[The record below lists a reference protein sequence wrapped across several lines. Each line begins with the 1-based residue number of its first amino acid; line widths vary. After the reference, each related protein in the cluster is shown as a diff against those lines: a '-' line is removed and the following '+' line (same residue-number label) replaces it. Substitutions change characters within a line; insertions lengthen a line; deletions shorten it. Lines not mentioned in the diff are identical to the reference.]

1 MSAPSVLVVGLGLI
15 GASFALAVR
24 RSGRAREVLGF
35 DAQSES
41 IDIAADRGIIDRGGR
56 LVELAQQAD
65 VLMLA
70 VPVMAVRKVLADIE
84 SHLPDHCII
93 TDVGSVKR
101 EFDQCVREIIPHRL
115 PYVVP
120 GHPIAGAEKSGVTA
134 AKPDLFAKH
143 NVILTP
149 LDQTL
154 PESIE
159 VVRNLWE
166 GCHAH
171 VVEMPV
177 QRHDEVL
184 AATSHVPHLLA
195 FSLVDTLAK
204 APDNHDVFHHAAGG
218 FRDFTRIAASDPV
231 MWRDIFIANKEAT
244 LQVLDRFSSDLNT
257 LKQAIAAENGDYM
270 TDVFQRSRTARNQF
284 ARILTQR
291 ALDRTS
297 GPRLRVTLTVEKA
310 LAGDLYPTGDRVT
323 SHHALIL
330 AALADGESVFES
342 LAQNESVLATTQALQ
357 ELGVEIHQEDH
368 LTRVKGVGNEG
379 FTAPSGD
386 IYVAESSTSLRLLTG
401 LLVSQPFTAK
411 LTASKRL
418 DQLSLMPM
426 VAPLKQM
433 NAHIELGPRYSAPVT
448 IYGRNSLHS
457 ATVQAGSGG
466 GLERGPLMLAALQ
479 AKGVTTIRHLPNT
492 PDHMERWL
500 AHMGAGVVS
509 SLGQV
514 QVAGGG
520 EPLRPASC
528 QIPGDTLLS
537 GFYAALAI
545 LTPGSEILLHDVSM
559 NPTRSALVSVLHRM
573 GALLQV
579 SPGKLFGPEPTAN
592 IRVRASE
599 LNSTH
604 IAEFEAASMVH
615 ELPLLIA
622 LAAHAQRETTIAG
635 VGVLR
640 DNLSDRLTGLMTAL
654 AKLGIQ
660 TELHGDVLSV
670 QGGELKGGVISAQND
685 PVLTIALML
694 LQCRNDQ
701 LVEITEPG
709 DLSGLYPEWPNWS
722 QFGVHIREET
732 V

>member
-35 DAQSES
+35 DVHSES
-41 IDIAADRGIIDRGGR
+41 IDIAVDRGIIDRGGR
-56 LVELAQQAD
+56 LTELAQQAD

-70 VPVMAVRKVLADIE
+70 VPVMAVHKVLTDIDPY
-84 SHLPDHCII
+84 LPEHCVI

-101 EFDQCVREIIPHRL
+101 EFDQCVRQLVPQRL

-149 LDQTL
+149 LTQTL

-159 VVRNLWE
+159 LVRNLWE

-177 QRHDEVL
+177 LRHDEVL

-204 APDNHDVFHHAAGG
+204 APDNHDVFQHAAGG

-231 MWRDIFIANKEAT
+231 MWRDIFIANKDAT
-244 LQVLDRFSSDLNT
+244 LAVLDKFSSDLAT

-270 TDVFQRSRTARNQF
+270 IDVFQRARTARNQF
-284 ARILTQR
+284 ARILSQR
-291 ALDRTS
+291 ALDRTN
-297 GPRLRVTLTVEKA
+297 GPRLRVTLAVEKP
-310 LAGDLYPTGDRVT
+310 LSGDLYPTGDRIT

-330 AALADGESVFES
+330 AALTDGESVFES

-357 ELGVEIHQEDH
+357 ELGVDISQEDH
-368 LTRVKGVGNEG
+368 LTRVKGIGSEG
-379 FTAPSGD
+379 FTEPTGD

-401 LLVSQPFTAK
+401 LLVSQPFTAR

-418 DQLSLMPM
+418 EQLSLMPM

-448 IYGRNSLHS
+448 IHGRNSLHS

-479 AKGVTTIRHLPNT
+479 AKGVSNIRHLPNT

-500 AHMGAGVVS
+500 AFMGAGVVS
-509 SLGQV
+509 SIGQV
-514 QVAGGG
+514 QIAGGG
-520 EPLRPASC
+520 QVLQAQQC
-528 QIPGDTLLS
+528 QIPGDTLLA
-537 GFYAALAI
+537 GFYTALAL
-545 LTPGSEILLHDVSM
+545 LTPGSEVQLHNICM
-559 NPTRSALVSVLHRM
+559 NPTRSALFNVLQRM
-573 GALLQV
+573 GGLIQLA
-579 SPGKLFGPEPTAN
+579 PGKLFGPEPTAN

-599 LNSTH
+599 LVSTH
-604 IAEFEAASMVH
+604 VAEFEAASMVH
-615 ELPLLIA
+615 ELPLMVA

-635 VGVLR
+635 VAVLR

-670 QGGELKGGVISAQND
+670 QGGQLQGGVISAQND